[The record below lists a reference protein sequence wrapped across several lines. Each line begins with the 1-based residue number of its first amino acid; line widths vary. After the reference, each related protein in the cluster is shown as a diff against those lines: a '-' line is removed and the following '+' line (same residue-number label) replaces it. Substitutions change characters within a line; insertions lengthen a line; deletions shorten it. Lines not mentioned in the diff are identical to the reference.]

1 MLQEIAKL
9 TLLKKAARFGLRHPF
24 LGVAVLAFLA
34 WRNRDALKRAISGR
48 STSAS
53 MSA

>member
-9 TLLKKAARFGLRHPF
+9 TLLKKAAKFGLRHPF

-34 WRNRDALKRAISGR
+34 YRNRHAIKRAISGR
-48 STSAS
+48 ETSAS
-53 MSA
+53 MPA